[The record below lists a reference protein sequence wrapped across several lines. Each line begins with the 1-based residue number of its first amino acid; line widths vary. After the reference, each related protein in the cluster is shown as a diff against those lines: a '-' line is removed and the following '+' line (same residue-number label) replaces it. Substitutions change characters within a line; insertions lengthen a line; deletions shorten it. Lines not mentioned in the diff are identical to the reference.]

1 MASSSS
7 APFPNIVVLIADD
20 LSRFS
25 LGCYGDPHVRT
36 PSIDRLAAQGMR
48 FQRAYATAPQCSPS
62 RSSLF
67 TGRTPHATG
76 TSRLHAPLPNDVPT
90 VLEPLRER
98 GYFTGVFRKHH
109 LGDAFARRFDL
120 VGGNDT
126 PTAEFFRRAPSDRP
140 FFLWVGFNDPH
151 RDLYTNYEHI
161 RGKVIPP
168 HDPAKVT
175 VPPFLPDTPAIR
187 EDLALHYDAIHRLDL
202 DCGRV
207 LQQLEDSGR
216 AEDTLVVFLSDH
228 GMPYPRAKA
237 TLYEAG
243 INVPLIMRWPG
254 HISPG
259 RVTSELVSSVDLPA
273 TWLDAA
279 HQPALHAMEGRS
291 LLPLL
296 AGRPHDPRRFV
307 YAERNWHDTWEPTRA
322 IISKDHAL
330 ICNCRPEVS
339 YRGSLDH
346 VSAPVWKSL
355 EAEHEAGRLPP
366 ALAAMFCSPRPPIE
380 LYDLAH
386 DPDELVNLANDP
398 AHEPVADTL
407 LLELDRWMRDTSDFL
422 PPPAS
427 FPEIRQPGKLTMS
440 RMLDGPLPKR

>member
-1 MASSSS
+1 MVASPSR
-7 APFPNIVVLIADD
+7 PPPNIVVLIADD

-36 PSIDRLAAQGMR
+36 PTIDRLAAEGIR

-76 TSRLHAPLPNDVPT
+76 TSRLHAPLPREVPT
-90 VLEPLRER
+90 ILEPMRER

-109 LGDAFARRFDL
+109 LGNDFARRFDL
-120 VGGNDT
+120 VGGNEM
-126 PTAEFFRRAPSDRP
+126 PTAEFFRQAPPDRP

-151 RDLYTNYEHI
+151 RDLYTNYDHI
-161 RGKVIPP
+161 RGEVIPP

-175 VPPFLPDTPAIR
+175 VPPFLPDTPAVR
-187 EDLALHYDAIHRLDL
+187 ADLALHYDAIHRLDR
-202 DCGRV
+202 DCNEV
-207 LQQLEDSGR
+207 LNQLEATGR
-216 AEDTLVVFLSDH
+216 ARDTMVIFLSDH

-243 INVPLIMRWPG
+243 INVPLIVRWPG
-254 HISPG
+254 KIAPG
-259 RVTSELVSSVDLPA
+259 IETSELVSSVDLPA
-273 TWLDAA
+273 TWLDLAD
-279 HQPALHAMEGRS
+279 QPPLPSMEGRS
-291 LLPLL
+291 LLSLL
-296 AGRPHDPRRFV
+296 TGRPHPSRQYV

-322 IISKDHAL
+322 IVSKQYAL

-346 VSAPVWKSL
+346 VSAPVWNIL
-355 EAEHEAGRLPP
+355 EAEQAAGRLPP
-366 ALAAMFCSPRPPIE
+366 ALAEMFHSPRPPIE
-380 LYDLAH
+380 LYDLVR
-386 DPDELVNLANDP
+386 DPHELINLANDP
-398 AHEPVADTL
+398 AHASIGDSL
-407 LLELDRWMRDTSDFL
+407 LLELDRWMRATNDFL

-427 FPEIRQPGKLTMS
+427 FPEIRQEGKLTMT